1 VSVFPEPH
9 ALPVLPKGW
18 APLGALEQS
27 ALLEAC
33 DARPGTCRLRL
44 GSLWDKGSE
53 YRVYCLNEQW
63 AGACATTIFDAEP
76 GECGGAGRNT
86 RLLGVAVSLERALRL
101 AVDFVNW
108 DLAAEGTEWRL
119 SVAPR

>member
-1 VSVFPEPH
+1 MFDGINRRVV
-9 ALPVLPKGW
+9 
-18 APLGALEQS
+18 
-27 ALLEAC
+27 
-33 DARPGTCRLRL
+33 
-44 GSLWDKGSE
+44 SLWFPRLASDRVLRVRPVKGPFALTLQE
-53 YRVYCLNEQW
+53 NNANRVYCLNEQW

-119 SVAPR
+119 SVARG